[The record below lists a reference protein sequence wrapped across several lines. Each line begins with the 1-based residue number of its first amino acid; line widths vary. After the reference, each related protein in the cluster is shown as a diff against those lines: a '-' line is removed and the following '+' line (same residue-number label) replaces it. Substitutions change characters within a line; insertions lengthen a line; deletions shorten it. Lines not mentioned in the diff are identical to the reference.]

1 MDKNYERYRWLEAQ
15 EVRPEVPNSRNLK
28 MGRKIDSATK
38 QMLNRQME
46 LLGFN
51 DEDELSN

>member
-1 MDKNYERYRWLEAQ
+1 MDKNYERYKWLEA
-15 EVRPEVPNSRNLK
+15 EEMRPEVPNSRNLN
-28 MGRKIDSATK
+28 MGKSIDSATR

-51 DEDELSN
+51 DEDDAI